1 MVLSIT
7 FAVILHYRVA
17 HQNDVVHHISVVHHK
32 GVVLYHSVD
41 NNLAVVYHYGP

>member
-7 FAVILHYRVA
+7 FAVILHYRVV
-17 HQNDVVHHISVVHHK
+17 HQNGVVHQISVHHK
-32 GVVLYHSVD
+32 GVVPLHSVV

>member
-17 HQNDVVHHISVVHHK
+17 HQNDVVHHK
-32 GVVLYHSVD
+32 GVVLYHSVV